1 MKCYAKPH
9 DTPPSVGAGDAEH
22 LPRQDGTIR
31 REPNGDAPT
40 GWGCT
45 AKSTG
50 GKKVIDW
57 RNYRNTND

>member
-50 GKKVIDW
+50 GEEG
-57 RNYRNTND
+57 Y

>member
-1 MKCYAKPH
+1 MKCYAEPH

-31 REPNGDAPT
+31 REPSGDAPT

-45 AKSTG
+45 DRMG
-50 GKKVIDW
+50 MHRQVNRGEEG
-57 RNYRNTND
+57 Y